1 MENPTAVVN
10 IITIKS
16 VLSKKEEDNQVRELQ
31 KRAIWKMTSQ
41 NLLVWRGA
49 GTCAVFE
56 KVWICR

>member
-31 KRAIWKMTSQ
+31 KRAI
-41 NLLVWRGA
+41 
-49 GTCAVFE
+49 
-56 KVWICR
+56 